1 MSRSIITLRERS
13 TCCSVMTLIPSIKAD
28 GAKATIK
35 LGKELAPLSWQITL
49 MSKTATSFSKLTVSF
64 RYHKYPP
71 VATAVLT
78 VAVLTY
84 LWAADLAEVECLNA
98 LTGIMNA
105 WHTKRD
111 VIVLDQLV

>member
-1 MSRSIITLRERS
+1 MSRSITTTRERS
-13 TCCSVMTLIPSIKAD
+13 TCFSVTTLIPLIKAD

-64 RYHKYPP
+64 RYHKYPL
-71 VATAVLT
+71 VVTAVLT

-84 LWAADLAEVECLNA
+84 LWAAGSVEEGCKSA
-98 LTGIMNA
+98 
-105 WHTKRD
+105 
-111 VIVLDQLV
+111 